1 MPKLEYKFCD
11 TRDNKKIRFSH
22 YLCDD
27 MSVTKL
33 SEKTFTTHDDTKDH
47 LGHEGQQIKDHPCY
61 GYSQLYYSRDP
72 FFYVTTP
79 PMKCLFGV
87 QKSFTTTFT
96 MSLQFTNLAGDP
108 EMKQFFEFIQNTE
121 FECMKALGLEDS
133 EAGRFI
139 SQIKHDAKGRYEPN
153 LVVKIPFRGTG
164 FDTDIYSDDY
174 PIVNIL
180 TIPSFKMIQCDIYLD
195 KIWKTNDRFCAKWKT
210 KCIHLL

>member
-1 MPKLEYKFCD
+1 MPKLEYKMCD
-11 TRDNKKIRFSH
+11 TVKPKNMRSTH
-22 YLCDD
+22 YICDD

-33 SEKTFTTHDDTKDH
+33 SDKTFTEHQGSGSGLSEDH
-47 LGHEGQQIKDHPCY
+47 RIKNHPCY
-61 GYSQLYYSRDP
+61 GYSQLYYRKDP

-87 QKSFTTTFT
+87 QKSFTSTFT
-96 MSLQFTNLAGDP
+96 MSLQFTNLEEDH

-195 KIWKTNDRFCAKWKT
+195 KMWKTNDRFCAKWKT